1 MEPKFLRG
9 NDMKKYLHCIY
20 SDSYSLIY
28 SGRLW
33 IAIIGI
39 IFVNLLNVGNEL
51 VSNPLCNVYYLS
63 VMRRSLGGFF
73 IITICF
79 SGVCYSDSH
88 FSAVKNGYFYS
99 EILRKGSNVYCS
111 AKIMTA
117 LFFSFLAS
125 LLGNL
130 IFILILKSYCIF
142 MIKGEENIEYF
153 LETYRTPFTSLYR
166 KNFPLLFF
174 IADGLPEAMCY
185 GFLSVFVL
193 MISGW
198 CRNIF
203 ILYASPLIFY
213 YISLHL
219 FDIFKLPKIFYWFV
233 IMENGVWPE
242 KSCLENLFLTGCYY
256 LTLSILC
263 GCFFK
268 KRVKYLQ
275 RKGAL

>member
-1 MEPKFLRG
+1 
-9 NDMKKYLHCIY
+9 MKKYLHCIY

-63 VMRRSLGGFF
+63 VMRRSIGGFF

-153 LETYRTPFTSLYR
+153 LEKLKQKMKPVKLHLTS
-166 KNFPLLFF
+166 
-174 IADGLPEAMCY
+174 
-185 GFLSVFVL
+185 
-193 MISGW
+193 
-198 CRNIF
+198 F
-203 ILYASPLIFY
+203 ILITIFSKIYTLILTRSGFRC
-213 YISLHL
+213 IN
-219 FDIFKLPKIFYWFV
+219 KV
-233 IMENGVWPE
+233 ILKP
-242 KSCLENLFLTGCYY
+242 
-256 LTLSILC
+256 I
-263 GCFFK
+263 
-268 KRVKYLQ
+268 
-275 RKGAL
+275 